1 MKKQEQIKALLEKV
15 KELPQS
21 PGVYKF
27 KNIKGEIIYIG
38 KAKNL
43 RSRVKSYFQD
53 NLDVGS
59 KTYALVS
66 RIRDLEYIEAL
77 SEFEALLLEAE
88 LIRQY
93 RPKYN
98 ISLKDDKSYLY
109 IVIRNEKLVVRG
121 KKVGVPRILTAR
133 KPDLM
138 DNDTVFGPYP
148 DGSTAKYIVRTVRK
162 IIPFRDCSV
171 AKYTRYQNL
180 GRPCLYGDLGLCSAP
195 CTDNLTIEEYRDDIH
210 KIKKLLSGDSVQ
222 IVNTL
227 KKEMDMAS
235 KEQNFEKAAHY
246 RDIIQKFDYIRQSFK
261 SANTY
266 IENPYLVEDMIT
278 ESLDELVKNI
288 PVMRNFPERIEC
300 YDISNIS
307 GKEAV
312 GAMVVATDGRIDK
325 SQYRKFKI
333 KFKQKPDDFD
343 MMREVLA
350 RRFKN
355 DWPKPD
361 LIVLDGGKGQVSAG
375 MEVMKRMN
383 IDIPLTGLAK
393 RFETIVYT
401 SGSEF
406 IELNLDKNNEGLR
419 LLQRLRNEA
428 HRFAQ
433 KYHHH
438 LRLKKIE

>member
-1 MKKQEQIKALLEKV
+1 VKKQEQIKALLEKV

-162 IIPFRDCSV
+162 IIPFQNTHD
-171 AKYTRYQNL
+171 TR
-180 GRPCLYGDLGLCSAP
+180 
-195 CTDNLTIEEYRDDIH
+195 TW
-210 KIKKLLSGDSVQ
+210 
-222 IVNTL
+222 
-227 KKEMDMAS
+227 
-235 KEQNFEKAAHY
+235 
-246 RDIIQKFDYIRQSFK
+246 
-261 SANTY
+261 
-266 IENPYLVEDMIT
+266 ED
-278 ESLDELVKNI
+278 
-288 PVMRNFPERIEC
+288 P
-300 YDISNIS
+300 
-307 GKEAV
+307 
-312 GAMVVATDGRIDK
+312 
-325 SQYRKFKI
+325 
-333 KFKQKPDDFD
+333 
-343 MMREVLA
+343 
-350 RRFKN
+350 
-355 DWPKPD
+355 
-361 LIVLDGGKGQVSAG
+361 
-375 MEVMKRMN
+375 
-383 IDIPLTGLAK
+383 
-393 RFETIVYT
+393 VYT
-401 SGSEF
+401 AILVF
-406 IELNLDKNNEGLR
+406 VQPRARIILR
-419 LLQRLRNEA
+419 
-428 HRFAQ
+428 
-433 KYHHH
+433 
-438 LRLKKIE
+438 